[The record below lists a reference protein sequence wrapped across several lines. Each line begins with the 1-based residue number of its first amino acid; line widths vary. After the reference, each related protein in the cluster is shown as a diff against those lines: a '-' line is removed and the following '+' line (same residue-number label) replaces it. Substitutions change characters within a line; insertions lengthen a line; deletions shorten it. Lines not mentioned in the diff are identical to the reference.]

1 MAQAKTLTQNEID
14 QVLRYIA
21 TKKMGYRDRVIF
33 LMTLWSGMRI
43 KEVASLRIRNV
54 RNEDGSIKGEIRLT
68 QEMTKGRHARVVF
81 IPEKLKTELKQYL
94 ADRSTKFPDLPLF
107 HTATGKAFSAN
118 TLCQHFYWLYKAAGV
133 SGASS
138 HSGRKTFCTSLA
150 NKGISIHIL
159 ASLAGHRNI
168 AVTSRYLIAN
178 DELKRNAVELV

>member
-1 MAQAKTLTQNEID
+1 MAQAKSLTQNEID
-14 QVLRYIA
+14 QVLRYVS

-33 LMTLWSGMRI
+33 LMTVWSGMRI
-43 KEVASLRIRNV
+43 KEVASLRIRDI

-68 QEMTKGRHARVVF
+68 PEMTKGRHARVVF
-81 IPEKLKTELKQYL
+81 IPEKLKTELREYL
-94 ADRSTKFPDLPLF
+94 ACRSIKFADLPLF
-107 HTATGKAFSAN
+107 HSSTGKAFSAN
-118 TLCQHFYWLYKAAGV
+118 TLCQHFFWLYKAAGV
-133 SGASS
+133 SGGSS
-138 HSGRKTFCTSLA
+138 HSGRKTFLTTLA

>member
-14 QVLRYIA
+14 QVLRYISA
-21 TKKMGYRDRVIF
+21 KKMGYRDRVIF

-43 KEVASLRIRNV
+43 KEVASLRIRDV

-68 QEMTKGRHARVVF
+68 PEMTKGRHARVVF

-94 ADRSTKFPDLPLF
+94 ANRSTKFPDLPLF

-138 HSGRKTFCTSLA
+138 HSGRKTFLTTLA